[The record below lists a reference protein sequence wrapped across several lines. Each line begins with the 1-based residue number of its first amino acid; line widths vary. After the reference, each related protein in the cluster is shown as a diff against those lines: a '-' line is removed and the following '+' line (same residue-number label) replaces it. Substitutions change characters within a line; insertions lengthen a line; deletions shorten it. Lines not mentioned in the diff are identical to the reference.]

1 MSHRGKV
8 GDFGDPGISLMI
20 HRQRMFSQTRQFKLV
35 RGEIIRSGRDRFRPF
50 VSRVCLVGCILQLI
64 SGSPVCSQ
72 APSNATSVG
81 SSHASPMPTRIV
93 HDSPAVTIQP
103 GKIIRSEVDLA
114 LVNVNVTDPFDRMVI
129 GLDQDNFRV
138 FEDGVE
144 QEITTFSTED
154 VPISLGVILDLSGT
168 MTNKINEAR
177 AAIMEFLKAANKQ
190 DDFFLIGFNAEAEL
204 MSSFTDSPENIQ
216 RCASLSGPGGRT
228 ALLDAVFLGISYVK
242 TSKHKKRALLIFSD
256 GGDNHSRYSQRE
268 IKQLVREA
276 DVQLYAIGFY
286 DPLGYQYKTLE
297 EIHGPSLLEE
307 IAEMTGGQVYP
318 GGHLEDLP
326 AIAAK
331 IGAELRNQY
340 VLGYTPSNHAYDG
353 QWRKIR
359 VRLRPPRGVPPLLV
373 HAKIG
378 YYAKAE

>member
-1 MSHRGKV
+1 
-8 GDFGDPGISLMI
+8 
-20 HRQRMFSQTRQFKLV
+20 
-35 RGEIIRSGRDRFRPF
+35 
-50 VSRVCLVGCILQLI
+50 
-64 SGSPVCSQ
+64 
-72 APSNATSVG
+72 
-81 SSHASPMPTRIV
+81 MPTRIM
-93 HDSPAVTIQP
+93 HDTPAVTIQS
-103 GKIIRSEVDLA
+103 GKVIRTEVDLA
-114 LVNVNVTDPFDRMVI
+114 LVNVNVTDPFDRMVV

-144 QEITTFSTED
+144 QEIISFSSED
-154 VPISLGVILDLSGT
+154 IPISLGVILDLSGT

-177 AAIMEFLKAANKQ
+177 AAITEFLKAANKQ

-204 MSSFTDSPENIQ
+204 MSSFTDNPDHIQSRVARANPE
-216 RCASLSGPGGRT
+216 GRT
-228 ALLDAVFLGISYVK
+228 ALLDAIYLGISYAK
-242 TSKHKKRALLIFSD
+242 TSKHKRRALLIFSD
-256 GGDNHSRYSQRE
+256 GGDNHSRHSRGE
-268 IKQLVREA
+268 IKRLVREA

-286 DPLGYQYKTLE
+286 DPLGYPYKTLE

-307 IAEMTGGQVYP
+307 ITEMTGGQVYP
-318 GGHLEDLP
+318 GGHLEELP

-340 VLGYTPSNHAYDG
+340 ILGYTPSNHAYNG

>member
-1 MSHRGKV
+1 MKPERGKA
-8 GDFGDPGISLMI
+8 IK
-20 HRQRMFSQTRQFKLV
+20 H
-35 RGEIIRSGRDRFRPF
+35 GRHGFRPF
-50 VSRVCLVGCILQLI
+50 AIHVYLIGCVLQFTI
-64 SGSPVCSQ
+64 GNPASSQ
-72 APSNATSVG
+72 SPSNATSVD
-81 SSHASPMPTRIV
+81 SSHASPTPTRIM
-93 HDSPAVTIQP
+93 HDTSAVTIQP
-103 GKIIRSEVDLA
+103 GKITRSEVDLA
-114 LVNVNVTDPFDRMVI
+114 LVNLNVTDPFDRLVI

-144 QEITTFSTED
+144 QEITTFSSED

-168 MTNKINEAR
+168 MTNKIGEAR

-204 MSSFTDSPENIQ
+204 MSSFTDNPEHIQ
-216 RCASLSGPGGRT
+216 SRVSLANPEGRT
-228 ALLDAVFLGISYVK
+228 ALLDAIYLGISYVK
-242 TSKHKKRALLIFSD
+242 TSKHKRRALLIFSD
-256 GGDNHSRYSQRE
+256 GGDNHSRHSRGE
-268 IKQLVREA
+268 IKRLVREA

-286 DPLGYQYKTLE
+286 DPLGYPYKTLE

-307 IAEMTGGQVYP
+307 ITEMTGGQVYP

-340 VLGYTPSNHAYDG
+340 VLGYTPSNHDYDG

-359 VRLRPPRGVPPLLV
+359 VKLRPPRGVPPLLV
-373 HAKIG
+373 HAKTG
-378 YYAKAE
+378 YYAKAQ

>member
-1 MSHRGKV
+1 MH
-8 GDFGDPGISLMI
+8 D
-20 HRQRMFSQTRQFKLV
+20 T
-35 RGEIIRSGRDRFRPF
+35 
-50 VSRVCLVGCILQLI
+50 
-64 SGSPVCSQ
+64 
-72 APSNATSVG
+72 
-81 SSHASPMPTRIV
+81 PTV
-93 HDSPAVTIQP
+93 MIQP

-114 LVNVNVTDPFDRMVI
+114 LVNVNVTDPLDRMVI

-144 QEITTFSTED
+144 QEITTFSSED

-168 MTNKINEAR
+168 MTNKIDKAR
-177 AAIMEFLKAANKQ
+177 GAIAEFLKAANKQ

-204 MSSFTDSPENIQ
+204 MSSFTDNPEHIQ
-216 RCASLSGPGGRT
+216 RRISLASPGGRT
-228 ALLDAVFLGISYVK
+228 ALLDAIYLGINYVK
-242 TSKHKKRALLIFSD
+242 MSKHKRRALLIFSD
-256 GGDNHSRYSQRE
+256 GGDNHSQHSQHE
-268 IKQLVREA
+268 IKGLVREA

-286 DPLGYQYKTLE
+286 DPLSYPYKTLE

-307 IAEMTGGQVYP
+307 ITEMTGGQVYP

-340 VLGYTPSNHAYDG
+340 VLGYTPSNHVYDG

-373 HAKIG
+373 HAKTG
-378 YYAKAE
+378 YYAKPQ